1 MFLVGKTRGST
12 KKYSGLFREAKQ
24 RNSDLQFIAKWI
36 NRTRFCSAENLIK
49 PSEKNRIPVL
59 SSLTDPSSYL
69 PVCSGSRTVRHAP
82 FAC

>member
-1 MFLVGKTRGST
+1 M
-12 KKYSGLFREAKQ
+12 
-24 RNSDLQFIAKWI
+24 QFIAKWI

-49 PSEKNRIPVL
+49 PSEKNRISVL

-82 FAC
+82 FACWQFIKKSLILFFLFVY